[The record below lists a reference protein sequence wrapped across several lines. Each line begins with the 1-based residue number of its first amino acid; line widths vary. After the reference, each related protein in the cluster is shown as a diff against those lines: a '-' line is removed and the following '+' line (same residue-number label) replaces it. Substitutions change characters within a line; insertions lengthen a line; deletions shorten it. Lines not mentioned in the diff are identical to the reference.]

1 MLPNILKK
9 SDKKKKKSKYC
20 TPTTGSTD
28 FLVFKRKKKKLLR
41 NSHLLNFNHV
51 SFNLPLRTQWNRIIL
66 PMNRSHRMSMH
77 GQQVSNYPA
86 AKSTRHASWLKST
99 CLHSTWVT
107 CAQGFHFHSAFSF
120 YCKYT
125 QTSSILHTSEY
136 FTCLRKLLPI
146 SVCCVCLTLPGCS
159 PASPCQRC
167 HWVFFWPGYLHAL
180 QDAGSSL
187 CRPASLD
194 VQSVQTHPWHKAETL
209 RT

>member
-1 MLPNILKK
+1 MK
-9 SDKKKKKSKYC
+9 S
-20 TPTTGSTD
+20 
-28 FLVFKRKKKKLLR
+28 
-41 NSHLLNFNHV
+41 NH
-51 SFNLPLRTQWNRIIL
+51 S
-66 PMNRSHRMSMH
+66 
-77 GQQVSNYPA
+77 SNEQESQDEHARA
-86 AKSTRHASWLKST
+86 AGFQLSSSQINST
-99 CLHSTWVT
+99 CFLIKKHVP
-107 CAQGFHFHSAFSF
+107 AQGFHFHSAFSF

-125 QTSSILHTSEY
+125 QTSSILYTSEY

-194 VQSVQTHPWHKAETL
+194 VQSVQTHP
-209 RT
+209 

>member
-1 MLPNILKK
+1 MKSNQILPIEQESQDEHARAAGFQLSGSQINSTCFLIKK
-9 SDKKKKKSKYC
+9 HVPGLHMGHTC
-20 TPTTGSTD
+20 T
-28 FLVFKRKKKKLLR
+28 R
-41 NSHLLNFNHV
+41 V
-51 SFNLPLRTQWNRIIL
+51 SFPL
-66 PMNRSHRMSMH
+66 S
-77 GQQVSNYPA
+77 
-86 AKSTRHASWLKST
+86 
-99 CLHSTWVT
+99 
-107 CAQGFHFHSAFSF
+107 FFSF

-125 QTSSILHTSEY
+125 QISIILYTSEY

-194 VQSVQTHPWHKAETL
+194 VQSVQTHP
-209 RT
+209 

>member
-1 MLPNILKK
+1 MFLIIRQ
-9 SDKKKKKSKYC
+9 KKKSKYC
-20 TPTTGSTD
+20 ALTPGTND
-28 FLVFKRKKKKLLR
+28 RLVFKRKNKKVLR
-41 NSHLLNFNHV
+41 KSHLLNFNHV
-51 SFNLPLRTQWNRIIL
+51 SFNFPLRTQWNLIRFFQS
-66 PMNRSHRMSMH
+66 NRSHRMSTH

-107 CAQGFHFHSAFSF
+107 RAQTFHFHSAFSLSTASTHKYPS
-120 YCKYT
+120 YCT
-125 QTSSILHTSEY
+125 HQSI
-136 FTCLRKLLPI
+136 RKLLHI
-146 SVCCVCLTLPGCS
+146 YVCCVSLTWPGCS

-194 VQSVQTHPWHKAETL
+194 VQSAQTHPWHKAETL